1 MNENTGKPA
10 PNFEDLTPE
19 DKAQVCFLKAAKLHK
34 GNKLSEALT
43 LYGQAVAFNPLMA
56 DAFNNMAVALRKQTH
71 FGAALACYKRSISIR
86 KGHAGTYS
94 NMGNVLNDL
103 DQVDEAIAA
112 HSKAV
117 ELDPE
122 NLLYQYNKALVLR
135 DAGKLDAAI
144 ALFDQ
149 VLESD
154 PNYKDCPW
162 DRALTYL
169 MAGNFK
175 TGFSEYDTRWSLEK
189 SPPRNFVEPQWD
201 GDPLRTRTLFI
212 HREQGFG
219 DAMQFIRLVSVIKKF
234 YGGTIILECQP
245 ELISLFEQVEGI
257 DQLVP
262 FGQRPPRFDVWIPLM
277 SLARILKIDQDSIP
291 GAIPYLYPRKEN
303 RFRIRPSPEGGLNIG
318 MVWAGSPTHQNDRRR
333 SVNVDKFLPLMAHQ
347 GVTLF
352 SLQKGERSKDIAL
365 IGGQG
370 LIIDAGQE
378 IKSFADTASLIAQL
392 DLVISVDT
400 SVVHLAS
407 AMGKPVWLL
416 LPYTPDWRWMLERD
430 DSPWYPSLRI
440 FRQEKPGDWD
450 GVFDKVYL
458 ALNEKLTA

>member
-1 MNENTGKPA
+1 MAENTGKPA
-10 PNFEDLTPE
+10 PKFEDLTPE
-19 DKAQVCFLKAAKLHK
+19 NKAQVCFMKAAKLHK
-34 GNKLSEALT
+34 ENKLDEALT

-56 DAFNNMAVALRKQTH
+56 DAFNNMAVALRKQKH
-71 FGAALACYKRSISIR
+71 YGAALACYKRSIAIR
-86 KGHAGTYS
+86 DGHAGTYS

-103 DQVDEAIAA
+103 DLVDEAIVA

-122 NLLYQYNKALVLR
+122 NLLYLYNKALVLR
-135 DAGKLDAAI
+135 DAGKLEAAI
-144 ALFDQ
+144 GLFDQ
-149 VLESD
+149 VLEAN

-169 MAGNFK
+169 MAGDFK
-175 TGFSEYDTRWSLEK
+175 TGFAEYDSRWSLEK
-189 SPPRNFVEPQWD
+189 SPPRKFKQAQWD
-201 GDPLRTRTLFI
+201 GSPLSGRTLFI

-219 DAMQFIRLVSVIKKF
+219 DAMQFIRLVSAVKKF
-234 YGGTIILECQP
+234 YGGSVVLECQP
-245 ELISLFEQVEGI
+245 ELITLFEKVEGI

-262 FGQRPPRFDVWIPLM
+262 FGQRPPDFDVWIPLM

-291 GAIPYLYPRKEN
+291 GIVPYLHPRKEN
-303 RFRIRPSPEGGLNIG
+303 RFRIRPSPIGGLNIG

-333 SVNVDKFLPLMAHQ
+333 SVNVEKFLPLMAHQ

-352 SLQKGERSKDIAL
+352 SLQKGDRSKDITLKGAR
-365 IGGQG
+365 G
-370 LIIDAGQE
+370 LIVDAGHE
-378 IKSFADTASLIAQL
+378 IKNFADTASLISQL

-400 SVVHLAS
+400 SVVHLAC

-440 FRQEKPGDWD
+440 FRQEKPGDWE
-450 GVFDKVYL
+450 GVFERVYL
-458 ALNEKLTA
+458 ALKEKLTT